1 MAEEI
6 RVTPTATGTGSAG
19 AAEPSLGDLLKELAQ
34 ESSTLLK
41 QEFALAKTEMR
52 ENVRSVGK
60 DAAMLAI
67 GGSMLA
73 VAALVLTAALVALL
87 GDILGDEYW
96 LGALIVGVLYAII
109 GGVLLGRARDR
120 LKNEDLKPEATMQT
134 LREDKRWAQDQ
145 AQQIK
150 RELS

>member
-1 MAEEI
+1 MADEI
-6 RVTPTATGTGSAG
+6 RVTNTAATPASTPG
-19 AAEPSLGDLLKELAQ
+19 AEPSLGELLKELAQ

-52 ENVRSVGK
+52 QNVRAVGK

-67 GGSMLA
+67 GGSVLA

-87 GDILGDEYW
+87 GDVLGDEYW

-109 GGVLLGRARDR
+109 GGVMLSKA
-120 LKNEDLKPEATMQT
+120 KNNLQQEDLKPTATIQT
-134 LREDKRWAQDQ
+134 LKEDKRWAQNEV
-145 AQQIK
+145 QQIK
-150 RELS
+150 RDLT